1 MIVLADYSMAAT
13 ASGPVE
19 DFLSED
25 PEISSQKIVLL
36 SFLSPD
42 KILENKD
49 VFFFQSFLKDYELQ
63 WRTSKLEAWMAQQVQ
78 SLNSKLETLA
88 GKLDALDLSGAAQ
101 ELRAEVPRV
110 DSFVEGFQAFTRSSL
125 KDSTPGSIQKEYED
139 FMYKN
144 SAKLEEAFF
153 AKNEFRTTIRGIK
166 VRGVFASEAE
176 ASVRAKRL
184 QKSDPNFNIY
194 MGGVGK
200 WMAWEP
206 DPNKVVEQEYA
217 NEQLNT
223 LMKKYRENEE
233 DKEQFFSQQKGARTS
248 GATKASAPLGEQG
261 EAESAPADV
270 SVTSASSA
278 SNDSMFSG
286 TGDLAIARKAAAA
299 ASSAATDAQ

>member
-1 MIVLADYSMAAT
+1 MAA
-13 ASGPVE
+13 AAGPVE

-78 SLNSKLETLA
+78 ALNSKLETLA

-110 DSFVEGFQAFTRSSL
+110 DSFVEGFQAFTRSTL

-139 FMYKN
+139 FMYNN

-166 VRGVFASEAE
+166 VRGVFPSEAE

-233 DKEQFFSQQKGARTS
+233 DKEQFFSQQKGARS
-248 GATKASAPLGEQG
+248 KATPLGEQG
-261 EAESAPADV
+261 EADSAPADV
-270 SVTSASSA
+270 TVSEASVGAGAGAA

-286 TGDLAIARKAAAA
+286 PGDLAIARKAAAA
-299 ASSAATDAQ
+299 AAKDTQ